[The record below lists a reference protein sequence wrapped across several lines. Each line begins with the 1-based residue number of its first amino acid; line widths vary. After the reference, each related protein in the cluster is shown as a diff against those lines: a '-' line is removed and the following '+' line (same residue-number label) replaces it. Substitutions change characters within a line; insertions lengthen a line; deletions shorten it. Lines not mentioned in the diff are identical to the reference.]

1 MLGPYEYKVTGFLL
15 SGKRL
20 RPIRTIDYKY
30 ASGIELSRG
39 SIWSREVGHTEWEL
53 LKRVVV
59 KKESAK

>member
-20 RPIRTIDYKY
+20 KPIRTIDYKY
-30 ASGIELSRG
+30 ASEIQLSRG
-39 SIWSREVGHTEWEL
+39 SIWGRLQGHAEWEL
-53 LKRVVV
+53 FKRVV

>member
-20 RPIRTIDYKY
+20 KPIRTIDYKY

-53 LKRVVV
+53 LKRVV